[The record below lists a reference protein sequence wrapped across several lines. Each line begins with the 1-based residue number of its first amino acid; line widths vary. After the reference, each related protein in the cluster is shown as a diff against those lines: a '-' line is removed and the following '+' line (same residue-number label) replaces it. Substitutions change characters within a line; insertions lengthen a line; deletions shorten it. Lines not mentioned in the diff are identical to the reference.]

1 MAQKNKILIVDDNES
16 FLEIFST
23 NLQVSG
29 YEVYT
34 EINAKNGFER
44 IFDIMPDLIILDIY
58 LPDKTGFEITEEI
71 KKDQRISS
79 IPVMLI
85 TADTSDTAATV
96 DEAFNRGADDCI
108 FKPVNMDDTLKRISN
123 LLNEFKK

>member
-1 MAQKNKILIVDDNES
+1 MAEKRKILIIDDNES

-34 EINAKNGFER
+34 EVNAKNGFER

-58 LPDKTGFEITEEI
+58 LPDKTGFEIAEEI
-71 KKDQRISS
+71 KKDERISS
-79 IPVMLI
+79 IPIMLI

-108 FKPVNMDDTLKRISN
+108 FKPVNMDDTLKRIAN

>member
-1 MAQKNKILIVDDNES
+1 MAEKNKILIVDDNES

-96 DEAFNRGADDCI
+96 DEAFSRGADDCI

>member
-1 MAQKNKILIVDDNES
+1 MAQNKILVIDDNES
-16 FLEIFST
+16 FLEIFGT
-23 NLQVSG
+23 NLQETG

-34 EINAKNGFER
+34 EINAKDGFEK
-44 IFDIMPDLIILDIY
+44 IFTVMPDLIILDIY
-58 LPDKTGFEITEEI
+58 LPDKTGFEIVEEI
-71 KKDQRISS
+71 KKDERISS

-96 DEAFNRGADDCI
+96 DEAFNKGADDCI
-108 FKPVNMDDTLKRISN
+108 FKPVNMEDTLKRIKN

>member
-1 MAQKNKILIVDDNES
+1 MAEKNKILVIDDNES

-34 EINAKNGFER
+34 EVNAKNGFER
-44 IFDIMPDLIILDIY
+44 IYDIMPDLIILDIY
-58 LPDKTGFEITEEI
+58 LPDKTGFEIAEEI
-71 KKDQRISS
+71 KKDERISS
-79 IPVMLI
+79 IPIMLI

-108 FKPVNMDDTLKRISN
+108 FKPVNMDDTLKRIAN